1 MTDAAYEKYRC
12 PVFKG
17 FVVCVSGM
25 ASEERNNVRNIVE
38 QNGEKMI
45 GILYILRVLYIGC
58 LHALYCRLFSVCLF
72 LYVFFTCILSELL
85 ELQMSVLCECML
97 FSEVLY
103 MHLILTH
110 LIVALD
116 VARWLSLV

>member
-45 GILYILRVLYIGC
+45 CILYILSVLYIGC
-58 LHALYCRLFSVCLF
+58 LHALYSQSSTHLFLYMPSSVCLF

-85 ELQMSVLCECML
+85 ELQMSVL
-97 FSEVLY
+97 Y
-103 MHLILTH
+103 RIL
-110 LIVALD
+110 
-116 VARWLSLV
+116 